1 MYKKIILPI
10 VIILIIILPILYLR
24 PVNINNL
31 IQPFNSKNLP
41 GKIETVIFFSTQSEK
56 TLDITN
62 EESIREM
69 ITLIENMR
77 ISRNLITPQVYSPQL
92 KETYRLVL
100 YGEDNRNQYI
110 NILNSK
116 YIQINH
122 KLYEIKGTPNL
133 TKIYDIIILDQAEGT
148 LDRFYY
154 DLIENK
160 WYSIFK
166 YLWRIVWGG
175 CLV

>member
-10 VIILIIILPILYLR
+10 IILLIIMLIMFYFR
-24 PVNINNL
+24 PVDINNL
-31 IQPFNSKNLP
+31 IQPFSSKNSP
-41 GKIETVIFFSTQSEK
+41 RKIETAIFFSTQSEK
-56 TLDITN
+56 ELDVTN

-77 ISRNLITPQVYSPQL
+77 IKRNLITPQTYSPLL

-100 YGEDNRNQYI
+100 YGEDSRIYI

-122 KLYEIKGTPNL
+122 KMYKIIGTPNL
-133 TKIYDIIILDQAEGT
+133 SRIYDIIILAQAEGT

-154 DLIENK
+154 NLIENK
-160 WYSIFK
+160 
-166 YLWRIVWGG
+166 
-175 CLV
+175 